1 MDIVNCTILA
11 LIEGGGCELLFSQ
24 KMSAGK
30 KWKRRRRKLYSKI
43 PLSCQEFSV
52 ELFEMLIVKLLFVLV
67 EKGSVLF
74 KEESRSSI
82 KKSH

>member
-1 MDIVNCTILA
+1 M
-11 LIEGGGCELLFSQ
+11 LFSQ

-30 KWKRRRRKLYSKI
+30 KWKRWRRKLYSKI

-74 KEESRSSI
+74 KEESLVYQEVTLTARGAAQNA
-82 KKSH
+82 

>member
-1 MDIVNCTILA
+1 M
-11 LIEGGGCELLFSQ
+11 E
-24 KMSAGK
+24 K
-30 KWKRRRRKLYSKI
+30 KEANFYSKI

-74 KEESRSSI
+74 KEESYQEVTLTARGAAQNA
-82 KKSH
+82 